1 MPVELV
7 TPDIY
12 KIDVPLPNNPL
23 RALNS
28 YVITSGERPI
38 LVDLGFDR
46 SECSDAIFAGLS
58 ELGIAPGTFDIFITH
73 AHPDHTGSINR
84 VWQPD
89 AGMAVYA
96 GFPSFSYLRCY
107 YHSHNRGY
115 HLWMED
121 SFEILPEGQTMPW
134 LSAEEERKVL
144 ANEYDYSDMGDIVM
158 PMSPA
163 PVTLLHDGDT
173 LDAGTRRFRVIHTL
187 GHDPHHLC
195 LLDEADGVLISGDQ
209 VLQKI
214 TPNIV
219 SFALGENLLRDYLQ
233 SLDYLDTFPVKH
245 VLTGHRGLYDDLHA
259 RTAELRA
266 HHGARARE
274 MLDALAAGHATV
286 KDIAR
291 NVSWKNPIPVWDD
304 WPDKQKYFSIG
315 ETIVHLTYLEAEGL
329 VKHRI
334 EDTRIFFALA

>member
-1 MPVELV
+1 MTIELV
-7 TPDIY
+7 QRDIY
-12 KIDVPLPNNPL
+12 KIDVPLPDNPL

-28 YVITSGERPI
+28 YVITSGERPV

-46 SECSDAIFAGLS
+46 VECSDAIFAGLA
-58 ELGIAPGTFDIFITH
+58 ELGIGPGEFDIFITH

-84 VWQPD
+84 VWQP
-89 AGMAVYA
+89 GMTVWA

-115 HLWMED
+115 HLWMAD
-121 SFEILPEGQTMPW
+121 SFEVVPEGHTTPV
-134 LSAEEERKVL
+134 LSPEEERKVL

-158 PMSPA
+158 PMSSA
-163 PVTLLHDGDT
+163 PVTLLADGDMLELGSRT
-173 LDAGTRRFRVIHTL
+173 FRVIHTL

-195 LLDEADGVLISGDQ
+195 LFDGFDGVLISGDQ

-219 SFALGENLLRDYLQ
+219 SFALGENNLADYLA

-245 VLTGHRGLYDDLHA
+245 VLTGHRGLYDDLFA
-259 RTAELRA
+259 RTAELLR
-266 HHGARARE
+266 HHAERSAE
-274 MLDALAAGHATV
+274 MLAALGRGYDNV

-291 NVSWKNPIPVWDD
+291 HVTWKNPIPNWDD

-315 ETIVHLTYLEAEGL
+315 ETIVHLTFLEAKGL
-329 VKHRI
+329 VAHEIEGSRI
-334 EDTRIFFALA
+334 TFHLV

>member
-1 MPVELV
+1 MAVELIR
-7 TPDIY
+7 PDIY

-28 YVITSGERPI
+28 YVITSGERPV

-46 SECSDAIFAGLS
+46 PECSEAIFAGLA

-84 VWQPD
+84 VWQP
-89 AGMAVYA
+89 GMTVWA
-96 GFPSFSYLRCY
+96 GFPSFAYLRCY
-107 YHSHNRGY
+107 YHSHNRGF
-115 HLWMED
+115 HLWMGD
-121 SFEILPEGQTMPW
+121 SFELLPEGQTMPW

-144 ANEYDYSDMGDIVM
+144 ANEYDYTDMGDIVM

-163 PVTLLHDGDT
+163 PVTLLADCDVLNLGSRT
-173 LDAGTRRFRVIHTL
+173 FRVIHTL

-195 LLDEADGVLISGDQ
+195 LFDAADGTLISGDQ

-219 SFALGENLLRDYLQ
+219 SFALGENLLRDYLA
-233 SLDYLDTFPVKH
+233 SLNYLDTFPVQH

-266 HHGARARE
+266 HHAARTAE
-274 MLDALAAGHATV
+274 MLAALGAGYATV

-291 NVSWKNPIPVWDD
+291 NVTWNNPIPNWDD

-315 ETIVHLTYLEAEGL
+315 ETIVHLTYLEALGL
-329 VKHRI
+329 VSHEIDNRRI
-334 EDTRIFFALA
+334 SFRLS

>member
-1 MPVELV
+1 MAVELV
-7 TPDIY
+7 APDIY

-46 SECSDAIFAGLS
+46 AECSDAIFAGLA
-58 ELGIAPGTFDIFITH
+58 ELGIEPGNFDIFITH
-73 AHPDHTGSINR
+73 AHPDHTGGINR
-84 VWQPD
+84 VWQP
-89 AGMAVYA
+89 GMRVWA

-107 YHSHNRGY
+107 YHSHNRGF

-121 SFEILPEGQTMPW
+121 GFELLPEGQTIPW

-158 PMSPA
+158 PASPA
-163 PVTLLHDGDT
+163 PVTLLDDGDM
-173 LDAGTRRFRVIHTL
+173 LEAGSRTFRIIKTL

-195 LLDEADGVLISGDQ
+195 LLDESDGVLISGDQ

-219 SFALGENLLRDYLQ
+219 SFALGENLLADYLA

-259 RTAELRA
+259 RTAELRV
-266 HHGARARE
+266 HHAERTRE
-274 MLDALAAGHATV
+274 MLDALKAGYSQL
-286 KDIAR
+286 KDITR
-291 NVSWKNPIPVWDD
+291 HVTWKNPIPNWDD

-315 ETIVHLTYLEAEGL
+315 ETIVHLTYLEAKGL
-329 VKHRI
+329 VAHDIDGCRI
-334 EDTRIFFALA
+334 SFRLR